1 MALVPNLSSPVG
13 ASPPHQPTSA
23 PTPGP
28 TITHITATSLSPPP
42 PPASVLT
49 PNRPSQA
56 KSPTSRVERW
66 IDGSLDPECLDS
78 PPRRAVSHCSY
89 RDAVIATPDVQPA
102 EAVPK
107 VADAPSVRTS
117 HAQRESAGGL
127 SVRLCGASQD
137 VQTSG
142 EKDGAWK
149 VVESKRTKQQRLKM
163 KQQRLRPV
171 DLAGRCFNCF
181 S

>member
-1 MALVPNLSSPVG
+1 M
-13 ASPPHQPTSA
+13 PHLPTSPRQHLLRGRQS
-23 PTPGP
+23 PTSQPP
-28 TITHITATSLSPPP
+28 PSRPPP